1 MNQLVL
7 AQEIIATVQSSL
19 IATSIRE
26 SSWLFP
32 AIEAVHLLA
41 LALLGGSLL
50 LVDLSLL
57 GVGIVSTPLARLER
71 ETRPWMIGALLV
83 LVGTGI
89 LLAISEAE
97 KLAAS
102 QAFVIK
108 MLALSCGLI
117 LSFGFRHRL
126 ILHTSDRPQLRTLV
140 AITSIG
146 LWLTVAAAG
155 RWIGFS

>member
-1 MNQLVL
+1 MNQLALV
-7 AQEIIATVQSSL
+7 QEIIANVQGSL

-41 LALLGGSLL
+41 LAVLGGALL

-57 GVGIVSTPLARLER
+57 GLGIVSTPLARLER
-71 ETRPWMIGALLV
+71 DTRPWLIGALLA
-83 LVGTGI
+83 LVGTGL

-97 KLAAS
+97 KLGAS
-102 QAFVIK
+102 QAFLIK
-108 MLALSCGLI
+108 MLALASALF
-117 LSFGFRHRL
+117 LTFGCRHRL
-126 ILHTSDRPQLRTLV
+126 ALHTSDRPRMRRLV
-140 AITSIG
+140 ALTSIG

>member
-1 MNQLVL
+1 MNQLALV
-7 AQEIIATVQSSL
+7 QEIIARLQSSL

-32 AIEAVHLLA
+32 AIEAAHLLA
-41 LALLGGSLL
+41 LAVLGGALL

-57 GVGIVSTPLARLER
+57 GLGIVSTPLARLER
-71 ETRPWMIGALLV
+71 DTRPWMIGALLA
-83 LVGTGI
+83 LVGTGM

-97 KLAAS
+97 KLGAS
-102 QAFVIK
+102 QAFLIK
-108 MLALSCGLI
+108 MLLLACALF
-117 LSFGFRHRL
+117 LSLGFRHRL
-126 ILHTSDRPQLRTLV
+126 VLHTSDRPRMRRLV